1 MPAPT
6 TDDLDIQDA
15 WDNAPLQE
23 RWPQGLDNS
32 FYLGRLAVVPVEATA
47 AGASGRLLEVAAA
60 EAMHA
65 CRLAAGGLEAHVLEP
80 SAVMLGKAREHMA
93 EFGVRLR
100 LVRGIAEAL
109 PYADRRFD
117 RVLIDAA
124 IDHLSAPDL
133 GVREMVRVLKPDGRF
148 VISYVNY
155 GSLSVR
161 VSRALY
167 RLHRLLVPSRRDEH
181 HFWDTPVPE
190 EHTFECT
197 YRNIG
202 DLCGQYLELDRV
214 VGVSMLWGT
223 PGWSWLLARIG
234 QRPATW
240 LLAGLDALAR
250 RIPALADYVLMVWRQ
265 RGPDERPGSGLD
277 AQPFLARLGGAAP
290 ALPPPRV
297 ETMRVTPADPVYQRL
312 VAEDQAWEEG
322 WWLGPTIA
330 ARLRA
335 AQPWANRALTGDSRR
350 SALDV
355 LAARGPFA
363 RAVLIGGDG
372 EDEAEQWLRAGGS
385 AALDVV
391 DHGAARLSRLRA
403 RLAPFAD
410 RVRFLHQDPN
420 FLRLEPGAYDAALV
434 AGGIGR
440 VVNLEY
446 VFDELALALRPG
458 GFAAVMCYVG
468 ERRHAFAPARLAL
481 VNGALARV
489 PLRFRFD
496 DPRPVAAPAA
506 GEIAPFRAVRSDEI
520 AAVASARF
528 EVVEAHYGGR
538 LFPLLLHL
546 DVPALERE
554 APAILEEIL
563 AHEETLAADPAAT
576 PCSAFLLL
584 RRH

>member
-15 WDNAPLQE
+15 WDNAPL
-23 RWPQGLDNS
+23 RDHWPWGRDNGYYIS
-32 FYLGRLAVVPVEATA
+32 RLEVVPVEATGQ
-47 AGASGRLLEVAAA
+47 GASGRLLEVAAA
-60 EAMHA
+60 EAVHA

-93 EFGVRLR
+93 EFGVQLR
-100 LVRGIAEAL
+100 LVRGIAETL
-109 PYADRRFD
+109 PYAGGSFD

-124 IDHLSAPDL
+124 IDHLSSPDL

-148 VISYVNY
+148 VVSYVNY
-155 GSLSVR
+155 ASVSVR
-161 VSRALY
+161 LSRALY
-167 RLHRLLVPSRRDEH
+167 RLYRRLAPRRRDEH
-181 HFWDTPVPE
+181 FFWDTPVPE

-202 DLCGQYLELDRV
+202 QLCGQYLELERV

-223 PGWSWLLARIG
+223 PGWSYVLACIG
-234 QRPATW
+234 RWPATW

-250 RIPALADYVLMVWRQ
+250 RVPALADYVLMVWRP
-265 RGPDERPGSGLD
+265 RRPGETPGSGLR

-290 ALPPPRV
+290 AAPPPRV

-335 AQPWANRALTGDSRR
+335 AQPWANRALTGDRDR
-350 SALDV
+350 SAFDL
-355 LAARGPFA
+355 LAARGPFT
-363 RAVLIGGDG
+363 RVVLLGGDG
-372 EDEAEQWLRAGGS
+372 EDEAERWLRASGS
-385 AALDVV
+385 GALDVV
-391 DHGAARLSRLRA
+391 DHSAARLARLRT
-403 RLAPFAD
+403 RLAPFAE
-410 RVRFLHQDPN
+410 RVRFLQQDPN
-420 FLRLEPGAYDAALV
+420 FLRLEAGVYDAAVV

-458 GFAAVMCYVG
+458 GLVAVTCYVG
-468 ERRHAFAPARLAL
+468 ERRQAFTPARLAV
-481 VNGALARV
+481 VNAALERV

-496 DPRPVAAPAA
+496 DPRPIAASGP

-520 AAVASARF
+520 AAVATTRF
-528 EVVEAHYGGR
+528 EVVDARYGGR
-538 LFPLLLHL
+538 LFPLFLHL
-546 DVPALERE
+546 DVPTLERE
-554 APAILEEIL
+554 APALLEELL
-563 AHEETLAADPAAT
+563 AHEQALAAEPAAT
-576 PCSAFLLL
+576 PCAAFLLL
-584 RRH
+584 RRR